1 MNEDTYP
8 KEELLRSLPE
18 EWPHDP
24 MPEIQERIRKSG
36 RKVVVVDDDPT
47 GMQTVHGV
55 PILTEWSTEAL
66 CSELQDEFPAFFILT
81 NSRSCSLGEARA
93 LNEAVGRNLL
103 EAGRRT
109 GRDFVTVSRS
119 DSTLRGHF
127 PGECEALEGSLCR
140 EHDGLL
146 IIPFFLEGGR
156 FTVEDVHYVDTK
168 GVLIP
173 AGLTESARDSVFGY
187 RSSNLREWV
196 EEKTGGKVTSGQV
209 RSITI
214 DDIRRGGP
222 QRVCRKLME
231 LEKGAPC
238 VINAAS
244 YRDMEVFVLGLLEA
258 EEKGKRFLYRTA
270 ASFVRVR
277 AGIHA
282 KPLLTPSELRLPGP
296 GGGLVVV
303 GSHVPRSTEQ
313 LHALLR
319 LDRIFAQEL
328 DVEVALDPQRLTAEI
343 GRLAQ
348 AVDSALGR
356 AQDVVVYTSRE
367 LRTAKDCEGTL
378 AIGKSVSRALVKLLK
393 NLSSTPRY
401 LIAKGGITACDLAT
415 AAMGVKRA
423 MVLGQAL
430 PGVPVWRL
438 GQENRFPGMPYI
450 VFPGNVG
457 GPDAVAD
464 IVRMLRKKEDDR
476 AETLR
481 R

>member
-1 MNEDTYP
+1 MNEDPRP
-8 KEELLRSLPE
+8 KDELLRSLPA
-18 EWPHDP
+18 EWPRDL
-24 MPEIQERIRKSG
+24 MAEIRERILASG

-55 PILTEWSTEAL
+55 PILTEWSVETL
-66 CSELQDEFPAFFILT
+66 CSELQDCLPAFFILT
-81 NSRSCSLGEARA
+81 NSRSCPLAEARSI
-93 LNEAVGRNLL
+93 NEAVGRNLL
-103 EAGRRT
+103 DAGKRT
-109 GRDFVTVSRS
+109 GRDFVVVSRS

-127 PGECEALEGSLCR
+127 PGECEALEASLRR
-140 EHDGLL
+140 EHDGRL

-156 FTVEDVHYVDTK
+156 FTVDDIHYVDTK

-196 EEKTGGKVTSGQV
+196 EEKTGGKVSFGQV

-214 DDIRRGGP
+214 DDIRRGGRD
-222 QRVCRKLME
+222 RVCLRLME
-231 LEKGAPC
+231 LEKGATC

-258 EEKGKRFLYRTA
+258 EARGKRFLYRTA

-277 AGIHA
+277 AGILA
-282 KPLLTPSELRLPGP
+282 KPLLTPSELRLPGV
-296 GGGLVVV
+296 GGGLVIV

-313 LHALLR
+313 LHALLK
-319 LDRIFAQEL
+319 LDRLFAEEMK
-328 DVEVALDPQRLTAEI
+328 VEAALDPQRLSAEI

-348 AVDSALGR
+348 TVDKALGH
-356 AQDVVVYTSRE
+356 AQDVVVYTSRD
-367 LRTAKDCEGTL
+367 LRTAKDSVGNL
-378 AIGKSVSRALVKLLK
+378 AIGRRVSDALVRLLK
-393 NLSSTPRY
+393 SLSSAPRY

-438 GQENRFPGMPYI
+438 GKESRFPGMPYI

-457 GPDAVAD
+457 GPEAVAEV
-464 IVRMLRKKEDDR
+464 VRMLREV
-476 AETLR
+476 
-481 R
+481 